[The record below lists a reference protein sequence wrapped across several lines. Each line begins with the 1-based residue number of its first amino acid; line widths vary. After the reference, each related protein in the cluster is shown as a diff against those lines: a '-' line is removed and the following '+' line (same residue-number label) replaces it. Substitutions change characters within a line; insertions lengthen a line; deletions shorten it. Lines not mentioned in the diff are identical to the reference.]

1 MPWHIKKTS
10 ILGNAIPTDGV
21 EYYAGD
27 NHWTNEY
34 DKRKVYSNEE
44 DATTQK
50 NTTITN
56 VIGDKTIT
64 YQPQWWKDATVVSE

>member
-10 ILGNAIPTDGV
+10 ILGNAVPTDGI

-64 YQPQWWKDATVVSE
+64 YQPQWWKNATVVSE

>member
-10 ILGNAIPTDGV
+10 ILGNAVPTDGI